1 MAKTLIGRLFNRE
14 KPRRFKAWQ
23 IELTTRCPLRCAM
36 CVRQAY
42 KGEGRKDMALSDF
55 KKIVPY
61 LKDVEN
67 VVLEGWGESLLHKD
81 LVECIELIKKEGA
94 RAGFVT
100 SGAGLNE
107 EYVRRLVR
115 VGLDFIGFSLSGATP
130 ETHNRIRVN
139 SDFVKLI
146 ESIKLFRDLTARTR
160 KPRMHIVYLMLKEN
174 MAEVPLLPDL
184 AKEVGVEEIVLINII
199 QVANKWQAEQKV
211 YGSEDEKQFREILR
225 KAERK
230 AKRLRLSFV
239 RSSLAPN
246 EVAVCSEDPLRS
258 LYISVDGEVSPCVH
272 LYPPVPSPFT
282 RIFRDEEY
290 CVEKVSF
297 GNIFREPFESIWNR
311 EEYARFRDRVLRR
324 KLKAE
329 QVYKDL
335 LSLKRPE
342 QVGLPEAPSACKSC
356 HKMLGV

>member
-1 MAKTLIGRLFNRE
+1 
-14 KPRRFKAWQ
+14 
-23 IELTTRCPLRCAM
+23 M

-42 KGEGRKDMALSDF
+42 KGEQRKDMALSDF

-67 VVLEGWGESLLHKD
+67 VVLEGWGESLLHKH
-81 LVECIELIKKEGA
+81 LVETIELIKKEGA

-107 EYVRRLVR
+107 EYIRRLVG

-130 ETHNRIRVN
+130 ETHNRIRLN
-139 SDFVKLI
+139 SDFTRLI
-146 ESIKLFRDLTARTR
+146 ESIKLFRELSAGTH

-184 AKEVGVEEIVLINII
+184 AKEVGVQEVILINII
-199 QVANKWQAEQKV
+199 QVTNRWQAEQRV
-211 YGSEDEKQFREILR
+211 YAHEDEKQYGEILQR
-225 KAERK
+225 AERR
-230 AKRLRLSFV
+230 AKRLKLSLV
-239 RSSLAPN
+239 TSSLTAN
-246 EVAVCSEDPLRS
+246 EVAVCSENPLRS

-282 RIFRDEEY
+282 RIFQGEEH

-297 GNIFREPFESIWNR
+297 GNIFTDPFESIWSR
-311 EEYARFRDRVLRR
+311 EEYVQFRERVLRR
-324 KLKAE
+324 KMKSE
-329 QVYKDL
+329 EVYRDL
-335 LSLKRPE
+335 LNLRRPE
-342 QVGLPEAPSACKSC
+342 PVVLPDPPSPCRSC
-356 HKMLGV
+356 HKMLGL